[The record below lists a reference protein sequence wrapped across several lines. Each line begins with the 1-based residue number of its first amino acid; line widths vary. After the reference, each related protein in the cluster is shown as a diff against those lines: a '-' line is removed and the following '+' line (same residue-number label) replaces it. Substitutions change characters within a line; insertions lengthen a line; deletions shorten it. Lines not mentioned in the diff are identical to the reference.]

1 MFIYAIICF
10 ISIAVKREL
19 RGYGEIGTLIAA
31 ILENSVTVLQDVKE
45 SYLRTP
51 QFYSQLY
58 IQEN

>member
-51 QFYSQLY
+51 QFYS
-58 IQEN
+58 